1 MKKKNKIIDPTA
13 AEKFDDFD
21 NAFILFDKI
30 KIGVKSKMQDAK
42 TNQNRF
48 KLDLNKTRKEILKR
62 NKQIKALYK
71 IQMYLLLLNFLMIIL
86 QWYLNQYMN

>member
-13 AEKFDDFD
+13 AEKFVDFD

-48 KLDLNKTRKEILKR
+48 KLGLNKTRKEILKR

>member
-1 MKKKNKIIDPTA
+1 
-13 AEKFDDFD
+13 
-21 NAFILFDKI
+21 
-30 KIGVKSKMQDAK
+30 MQDAK

-48 KLDLNKTRKEILKR
+48 KLGLNKTRKEILKR

-71 IQMYLLLLNFLMIIL
+71 IQMCLLLLNFLMIIL